1 MELFENKPKEEAT
14 DNRFDE
20 KLIAKIKNAKL
31 FPKPRWQFL
40 LKNYVVWVS
49 GISALI
55 IGALA
60 VSVMIYLLKYN
71 DWDIYYQTKKSFWE
85 FFILTLPYFWFIF
98 LGIFVFI
105 VFYNFKHTKRG
116 YRYSSFLLASVSVI
130 LSIFFGFIFFTAG
143 VGEKLDDVLGRQAP
157 FYDSVFNRH
166 VDFWSQPA
174 DGRLS
179 GIIIS
184 QSDKTEFLLIDR
196 SQEEWLIE
204 AENAKSHA
212 GEEIVVGQPI
222 NLLGEKIGDN
232 IFRVDEILPVRAG
245 RGFLRRFNG
254 PANGQKIPMM
264 PGVNNN
270 NIPEGRPV
278 FIIEDTSSMPF

>member
-1 MELFENKPKEEAT
+1 MELFENKPKEEAA

-40 LKNYVVWVS
+40 LKNYVIWVS
-49 GISALI
+49 GILALI

-71 DWDIYYQTKKSFWE
+71 DWDIYYQTKKSFLE

-98 LGIFVFI
+98 LSIFVFI
-105 VFYNFKHTKRG
+105 VFYNFKHTEKG

-130 LSIFFGFIFFTAG
+130 LSIFLGVIFFTTG

-179 GIIIS
+179 GMIIS

-204 AENAKSHA
+204 AENAKSHS

-222 NLLGEKIGDN
+222 NLLGREDGEN

-245 RGFLRRFNG
+245 RGFFHRFNS
-254 PANGQKIPMM
+254 PANGQKFPMPPMRPGDDVPGGSIIILEQM
-264 PGVNNN
+264 P
-270 NIPEGRPV
+270 
-278 FIIEDTSSMPF
+278 SPF